1 MTAEAP
7 AVTPCQ
13 LRVSAATS
21 KRPLE
26 SLAMR
31 SAASIPSPPVESSIT
46 RRRGSGSVP
55 TRRSASAST
64 GSDSIHELRCS
75 TSRQAASI
83 AATTRGWLCPTVAQ
97 IWPAVK
103 SSTRCPSTVSTN
115 DPDARATTP
124 STKSPP

>member
-1 MTAEAP
+1 
-7 AVTPCQ
+7 
-13 LRVSAATS
+13 
-21 KRPLE
+21 
-26 SLAMR
+26 MR

-46 RRRGSGSVP
+46 RRSGSGSVP

-64 GSDSIHELRCS
+64 GSDSIQELRWS

-103 SSTRCPSTVSTN
+103 SSTLWPSTSSTN
-115 DPDARATTP
+115 DPDARVTTP
-124 STKSPP
+124 STKAPP